1 MPCTQQ
7 KKVWKFCSIHPAEP
21 SCIHFSVRDKESLE
35 SSLLNQK
42 TQSSANFSVTRKK
55 MVSFFRHI
63 EIARVAIGSFGMIL
77 NMLQL
82 ILMVRSKKTKLAFD
96 ITILS
101 LDIADIFA
109 SICFIM
115 DGVYEYFSLDG
126 IIIFSKTLRRIASI
140 GLYFSI
146 YSSFFHA
153 LLIAMQRLFAVFF
166 PMKFQKHFTKR
177 SCITCLV
184 ITWILSLIL
193 SVLTNFFKFSRALL
207 PRMIVSIGV
216 LLSMFYIMICW
227 RLHSQRRR
235 VYDRRS
241 STLVRRNN
249 WVLQYSVI
257 VTVGFVACTFPFGI
271 LLIRR
276 STGTFNSPKEM
287 FEISRQLRIA
297 SMIITLNPTLD
308 TLLYLIAH
316 YKRKFSFST
325 FLCGT
330 GDAMNATTQGVS
342 ETTMNLEPRRICR
355 CFTCCR
361 RNMLAENTTITQE
374 RDVGTI
380 EMKEMNE
387 NPADIID
394 KLEE

>member
-1 MPCTQQ
+1 
-7 KKVWKFCSIHPAEP
+7 
-21 SCIHFSVRDKESLE
+21 
-35 SSLLNQK
+35 
-42 TQSSANFSVTRKK
+42 

-63 EIARVAIGSFGMIL
+63 EIARAAIGSFGIIL

-82 ILMVRSKKTKLAFD
+82 ILMVNGKKTKLAFD

-115 DGVYEYFSLDG
+115 DGVYESLSLNG
-126 IIIFSKTLRRIASI
+126 IIIFNKTLRRIISI

-153 LLIAMQRLFAVFF
+153 LLIAIQRLFAVFF
-166 PMKFQKHFTKR
+166 PMKFQKHFRKR

-184 ITWILSLIL
+184 ITWILSLLL
-193 SVLTNFFKFSRALL
+193 SVLTNFFKFSRVLL
-207 PRMIVSIGV
+207 PHMIVSIGV
-216 LLSMFYIMICW
+216 LLTVFYIMICW
-227 RLHSQRRR
+227 RLNFQRRR

-257 VTVGFVACTFPFGI
+257 VTVAFVACTFPFGI

-276 STGTFNSPKEM
+276 STGTFNSPQEI

-330 GDAMNATTQGVS
+330 GDAMNATTQDVS
-342 ETTMNLEPRRICR
+342 ETTRSHEPRRICC
-355 CFTCCR
+355 CFTTCR
-361 RNMLAENTTITQE
+361 RSKPTENTTVSQE
-374 RDVGTI
+374 RDVGSI

-387 NPADIID
+387 NPADIIN
-394 KLEE
+394 KLDE